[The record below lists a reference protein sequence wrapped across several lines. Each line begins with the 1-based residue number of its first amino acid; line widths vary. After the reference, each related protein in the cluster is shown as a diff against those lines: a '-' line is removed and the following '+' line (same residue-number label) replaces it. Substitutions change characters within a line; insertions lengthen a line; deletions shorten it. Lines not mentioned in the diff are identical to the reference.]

1 MAVGGSKMLGAASII
16 LVETGPKRIELGKQ
30 FGADEIVDFRKV
42 DTVDK
47 IMELTGGKGVESS
60 IEALGA
66 EVTFQNAVKVTMPG
80 GTI

>member
-1 MAVGGSKMLGAASII
+1 
-16 LVETGPKRIELGKQ
+16 
-30 FGADEIVDFRKV
+30 
-42 DTVDK
+42 
-47 IMELTGGKGVESS
+47 MELTGGKGVESS